1 MESKW
6 GRLGLVLMA
15 LVLALMLALGT
26 VAPSVAALVAE
37 PPAGLCPMG
46 GGSSV
51 A

>member
-26 VAPSVAALVAE
+26 VAPGVAALVAE
-37 PPAGLCPMG
+37 PPASLCPVAG
-46 GGSSV
+46 GGSLG
-51 A
+51 